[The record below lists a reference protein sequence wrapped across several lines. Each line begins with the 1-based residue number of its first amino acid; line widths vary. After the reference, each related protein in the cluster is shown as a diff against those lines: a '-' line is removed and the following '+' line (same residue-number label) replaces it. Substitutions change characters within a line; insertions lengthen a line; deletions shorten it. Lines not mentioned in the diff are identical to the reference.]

1 MEFRFHT
8 DTITTLIEVNPSSSF
23 PQYEKSSQKF
33 HPSRLTVSR
42 NALISTLI
50 ISEFP
55 HENVSLEKK
64 KKKKREKDIFIERR
78 IFNIF
83 HPLDID
89 AWRVAAIYPPIF
101 LHDQILCKSIEEY
114 R

>member
-1 MEFRFHT
+1 MFRW
-8 DTITTLIEVNPSSSF
+8 
-23 PQYEKSSQKF
+23 
-33 HPSRLTVSR
+33 
-42 NALISTLI
+42 
-50 ISEFP
+50 
-55 HENVSLEKK
+55 KK
-64 KKKKREKDIFIERR
+64 KKEKKEKMKKDIFIERR